1 MANLKQVAQDMLP
14 VAREGIGW
22 IALWKGGRDGRS
34 WNYDSFYPDFDDE
47 MYSSRIEAFELDRL
61 HLITEIDPNA
71 VFLNGWYHNLGDP
84 DEMTRDSLAKF
95 LRWQYDLGTYTLT
108 EALESMTAYG
118 EEDEQ

>member
-1 MANLKQVAQDMLP
+1 MASLKQVAQDMLP

-34 WNYDSFYPDFDDE
+34 WSCDSFYPDFDDE
-47 MYSSRIEAFELDRL
+47 MYSSRIEDFELDRL
-61 HLITEIDPNA
+61 HRIAKIDPNA

-108 EALESMTAYG
+108 EVLESMTTYG
-118 EEDEQ
+118 EENEQ